1 MVAGRVVMAGR
12 VVVGAGRVVVGAG
25 RVVVGAGRAV
35 VYAVVAA
42 GRGVVLM
49 GTVGAGPQPGPTG
62 RQLAPTQ
69 LGSTWHWLTAGKV
82 GNVGKVTGRAVVGAG
97 RAVVGAGRVVVG
109 AGRDVVIT
117 SCPGKLNGG

>member
-1 MVAGRVVMAGR
+1 
-12 VVVGAGRVVVGAG
+12 VVVGAGRG
-25 RVVVGAGRAV
+25 V

-69 LGSTWHWLTAGKV
+69 LGSTWQGPRV
-82 GNVGKVTGRAVVGAG
+82 AG
-97 RAVVGAGRVVVG
+97 RRVVATSTG
-109 AGRDVVIT
+109 GR
-117 SCPGKLNGG
+117 